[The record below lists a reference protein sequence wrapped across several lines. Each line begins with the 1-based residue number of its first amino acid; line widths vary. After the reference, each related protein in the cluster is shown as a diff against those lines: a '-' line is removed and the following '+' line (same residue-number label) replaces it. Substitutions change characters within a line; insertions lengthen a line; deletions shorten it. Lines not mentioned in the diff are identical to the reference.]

1 MHTAASIAAKP
12 VRCKVSM
19 LDILELRIQ
28 PEELEQLRQC
38 QALPRS
44 DSQAAFTVKGAKTI
58 WAGAYWANTA
68 AEQRVNVR
76 GWFPLLDKI
85 ADEFLIWRPQ
95 GGCFFLTHEG
105 ARYRLSEDHRPG
117 VEFLLFELSRPVV
130 VTSWQP
136 VEARTA

>member
-1 MHTAASIAAKP
+1 
-12 VRCKVSM
+12 M

-28 PEELEQLRQC
+28 PEDLEQLRQC
-38 QALPRS
+38 QARTRS
-44 DSQAAFTVKGAKTI
+44 DCHAAFTVRGKDTI
-58 WAGAYWANTA
+58 WPSVEWVQAQSQ
-68 AEQRVNVR
+68 QRVNVR

-105 ARYRLSEDHRPG
+105 ARYRLEEDHRPG

-130 VTSWQP
+130 VPHWQ
-136 VEARTA
+136 VERTA